1 MTAYVKEI
9 TAAICEIEETQSTD
23 SITPETRF
31 EADLGFDSG
40 SFIELFLIL
49 EETIPGFTLGA
60 ARLAPEDFETP
71 LKLSD
76 FVTRRIAAIKDA
88 A

>member
-1 MTAYVKEI
+1 MTGHINEI
-9 TAAICEIEETQSTD
+9 IAAICEIDETQTPG

-60 ARLAPEDFETP
+60 ARLAPEDFESP
-71 LKLSD
+71 RKLSD
-76 FVTRRIAAIKDA
+76 FVARRLSALEDA
-88 A
+88 V